1 MIKLRRLCL
10 QADIFQSKET
20 ENEYIQTYQLV
31 IKSQPLSED
40 ARTFL
45 QPNQTFEKGIFSTL
59 LLEMVAVEYVFNT
72 FQRFKCIQ
80 QFSKT
85 CQTL

>member
-1 MIKLRRLCL
+1 MIKARKILCL
-10 QADIFQSKET
+10 KADIFQSKET

-45 QPNQTFEKGIFSTL
+45 QPNQTFEKGILEIYFSFYFL
-59 LLEMVAVEYVFNT
+59 T
-72 FQRFKCIQ
+72 FPLQKFKCIQ